1 MAEATEEV
9 EEEEEQECPKCPP
22 PGAPAWMATFADMA
36 TLLMAF
42 FVLIL
47 SFAEFNVPKFKQISG
62 SLKNAFGV
70 QRIVPVVEQP
80 KGTTVLSLNFSP
92 SPSPSVTKQM
102 TQQTTTIEQPE
113 LEQKQKEK
121 DSDGGETDKKETD
134 GGQLETDELAKALKE
149 AIGRGDVTIESLGD
163 KVFVNFNNTTEDDN
177 KKDTAE
183 LIEETLKALEEA
195 RAASGK
201 AEQEVLFGGIE
212 QKLAELAA
220 SAKNN
225 DDDNKKSNSDGEGSG
240 SGSAEDKKAKIAEDN
255 LQVALKQE
263 IDKGKLG
270 KIISVHANFWLYKPD
285 KYYNEK
291 WRTQKGAGPL
301 GINLVHDIYLLSF
314 LLGPI
319 ASVQAFKSNN
329 YRKFDVEDSA
339 VIILKFKSGTLGTI
353 NISDCIVSPWSY
365 ELTAGENQAYPETNE
380 SAYFIGGTDG
390 SLQLPNTKFWFNK
403 GTKSW
408 WKPIYTKQIP
418 TRKNHPLINQ
428 IEHFSKIIQ
437 KKEKPIVSGE
447 DGLNSLKIFDA
458 INKSSDSG
466 KRIDIA

>member
-220 SAKNN
+220 SAKSN
-225 DDDNKKSNSDGEGSG
+225 DDNKESNSDGDGSG

-263 IDKGKLG
+263 IDKGLVEVERKDG
-270 KIISVHANFWLYKPD
+270 KVFV
-285 KYYNEK
+285 
-291 WRTQKGAGPL
+291 TVGAGGAFPSGSAELTDEARTIMAKIATTGVGPTSKITVSGHTDNVPL
-301 GINLVHDIYLLSF
+301 KFGSNFRDNWDLAAARA
-314 LLGPI
+314 
-319 ASVQAFKSNN
+319 ASVVQEMEKAGTITADRMQAVSFGEAKPIKSNDTSEG
-329 YRKFDVEDSA
+329 RS
-339 VIILKFKSGTLGTI
+339 
-353 NISDCIVSPWSY
+353 
-365 ELTAGENQAYPETNE
+365 
-380 SAYFIGGTDG
+380 
-390 SLQLPNTKFWFNK
+390 
-403 GTKSW
+403 
-408 WKPIYTKQIP
+408 
-418 TRKNHPLINQ
+418 KNRR
-428 IEHFSKIIQ
+428 IEI
-437 KKEKPIVSGE
+437 E
-447 DGLNSLKIFDA
+447 
-458 INKSSDSG
+458 
-466 KRIDIA
+466 IDF

>member
-1 MAEATEEV
+1 MADATEEV

-102 TQQTTTIEQPE
+102 TQQTTTIEQPK

-134 GGQLETDELAKALKE
+134 GGQLETQELAQALKE

-163 KVFVNFNNTTEDDN
+163 KVFVNFNNINEDDN

-220 SAKNN
+220 SAKSNN
-225 DDDNKKSNSDGEGSG
+225 QDKEDSDSEGEGSG
-240 SGSAEDKKAKIAEDN
+240 SGSAEDQKAKIAEDN

-263 IDKGKLG
+263 IDKGLVEVERKDG
-270 KIISVHANFWLYKPD
+270 KVFV
-285 KYYNEK
+285 
-291 WRTQKGAGPL
+291 TVGAGGAFPSGSAELTEEARTIMAKIATTGVGPSSKITVSGHTDNVPL
-301 GINLVHDIYLLSF
+301 KFGSNFRDNWDLAAARS
-314 LLGPI
+314 
-319 ASVQAFKSNN
+319 ASVVQEMEKAETISADRMQAVSFGEAKPIKSNDTSEG
-329 YRKFDVEDSA
+329 RA
-339 VIILKFKSGTLGTI
+339 
-353 NISDCIVSPWSY
+353 
-365 ELTAGENQAYPETNE
+365 
-380 SAYFIGGTDG
+380 
-390 SLQLPNTKFWFNK
+390 
-403 GTKSW
+403 
-408 WKPIYTKQIP
+408 
-418 TRKNHPLINQ
+418 KNRR
-428 IEHFSKIIQ
+428 IEI
-437 KKEKPIVSGE
+437 E
-447 DGLNSLKIFDA
+447 
-458 INKSSDSG
+458 
-466 KRIDIA
+466 IDF

>member
-163 KVFVNFNNTTEDDN
+163 KVFVNFNNTNENDN

-220 SAKNN
+220 SAKSN
-225 DDDNKKSNSDGEGSG
+225 DKDNQVSNDEGNGSG
-240 SGSAEDKKAKIAEDN
+240 SGSAQDQKAKIAEDN
-255 LQVALKQE
+255 LQVALRQE
-263 IDKGKLG
+263 IDKGLVQVERKDG
-270 KIISVHANFWLYKPD
+270 KVFV
-285 KYYNEK
+285 
-291 WRTQKGAGPL
+291 TVGAGGAFPSGSAELTDEARTIMAKIATTGVGPTSKITVSGHTDNVPL
-301 GINLVHDIYLLSF
+301 KFGSNFRDNWDLAAARA
-314 LLGPI
+314 
-319 ASVQAFKSNN
+319 ASVVQEMEKAGTITADRMQAVSFGEAKPIKSNDTSEG
-329 YRKFDVEDSA
+329 RS
-339 VIILKFKSGTLGTI
+339 
-353 NISDCIVSPWSY
+353 
-365 ELTAGENQAYPETNE
+365 
-380 SAYFIGGTDG
+380 
-390 SLQLPNTKFWFNK
+390 
-403 GTKSW
+403 
-408 WKPIYTKQIP
+408 
-418 TRKNHPLINQ
+418 KNRRIA
-428 IEHFSKIIQ
+428 IE
-437 KKEKPIVSGE
+437 
-447 DGLNSLKIFDA
+447 
-458 INKSSDSG
+458 
-466 KRIDIA
+466 IDF

>member
-121 DSDGGETDKKETD
+121 DSDGGETDKKETNGD
-134 GGQLETDELAKALKE
+134 QLETDELAKALKE

-163 KVFVNFNNTTEDDN
+163 KVFVNFNNTNEDDN

-212 QKLAELAA
+212 QKLAELAS

-225 DDDNKKSNSDGEGSG
+225 NEDNKETNSDGEGSG
-240 SGSAEDKKAKIAEDN
+240 SGSVEDQKAKIAEDN

-263 IDKGKLG
+263 IDKGLVEVERKDG
-270 KIISVHANFWLYKPD
+270 KVFV
-285 KYYNEK
+285 
-291 WRTQKGAGPL
+291 TVGAGGAFPSGSAELTDEARTIMAKIATTGVGPSSKITVSGHTDNVPL
-301 GINLVHDIYLLSF
+301 KFGSNFRDNWDLAAARA
-314 LLGPI
+314 
-319 ASVQAFKSNN
+319 ASVVQEMEKAGTITADRMQAVSFGEAKPIKSNDTSEG
-329 YRKFDVEDSA
+329 RS
-339 VIILKFKSGTLGTI
+339 
-353 NISDCIVSPWSY
+353 
-365 ELTAGENQAYPETNE
+365 
-380 SAYFIGGTDG
+380 
-390 SLQLPNTKFWFNK
+390 
-403 GTKSW
+403 
-408 WKPIYTKQIP
+408 
-418 TRKNHPLINQ
+418 KNRR
-428 IEHFSKIIQ
+428 IEI
-437 KKEKPIVSGE
+437 E
-447 DGLNSLKIFDA
+447 
-458 INKSSDSG
+458 
-466 KRIDIA
+466 IDF

>member
-121 DSDGGETDKKETD
+121 DSDGGETDKKETN

-163 KVFVNFNNTTEDDN
+163 KVFVNFNNTNQDDD

-220 SAKNN
+220 SAKSN
-225 DDDNKKSNSDGEGSG
+225 DQDNKETNSNGEGSG
-240 SGSAEDKKAKIAEDN
+240 SGSAEDQKAKIAEDN

-263 IDKGKLG
+263 IDKGLVEVERKDG
-270 KIISVHANFWLYKPD
+270 KVFV
-285 KYYNEK
+285 
-291 WRTQKGAGPL
+291 TVGAGGAFPSGSAELTDEARTIMAKIATTGVGPNSKITVSGHTDNVPL
-301 GINLVHDIYLLSF
+301 KFGSNFRDNWDLAAARA
-314 LLGPI
+314 
-319 ASVQAFKSNN
+319 ASVVQEMEKAGTITADRMQAVSFGEAKPIKSNDTSEG
-329 YRKFDVEDSA
+329 RS
-339 VIILKFKSGTLGTI
+339 
-353 NISDCIVSPWSY
+353 
-365 ELTAGENQAYPETNE
+365 
-380 SAYFIGGTDG
+380 
-390 SLQLPNTKFWFNK
+390 
-403 GTKSW
+403 
-408 WKPIYTKQIP
+408 
-418 TRKNHPLINQ
+418 KNRR
-428 IEHFSKIIQ
+428 IEI
-437 KKEKPIVSGE
+437 E
-447 DGLNSLKIFDA
+447 
-458 INKSSDSG
+458 
-466 KRIDIA
+466 IDF

>member
-225 DDDNKKSNSDGEGSG
+225 DDDNKESNSDGEGSG

-263 IDKGKLG
+263 IDKGLVEVERKDG
-270 KIISVHANFWLYKPD
+270 KVFV
-285 KYYNEK
+285 
-291 WRTQKGAGPL
+291 TVGAGGAFPSGSAELTDEARTIMAKIATTGVGPTSKITVSGHTDNVPL
-301 GINLVHDIYLLSF
+301 KFGSNFRDNWDLAAARA
-314 LLGPI
+314 
-319 ASVQAFKSNN
+319 ASVVQEMEKVGTITADRMQAVSFGEAKPIKSNDTSEG
-329 YRKFDVEDSA
+329 RS
-339 VIILKFKSGTLGTI
+339 
-353 NISDCIVSPWSY
+353 
-365 ELTAGENQAYPETNE
+365 
-380 SAYFIGGTDG
+380 
-390 SLQLPNTKFWFNK
+390 
-403 GTKSW
+403 
-408 WKPIYTKQIP
+408 
-418 TRKNHPLINQ
+418 KNRR
-428 IEHFSKIIQ
+428 IEI
-437 KKEKPIVSGE
+437 E
-447 DGLNSLKIFDA
+447 
-458 INKSSDSG
+458 
-466 KRIDIA
+466 IDF

>member
-163 KVFVNFNNTTEDDN
+163 KVFVNFNNTNEDDN

-183 LIEETLKALEEA
+183 LIEETLKALDEA

-220 SAKNN
+220 SAKSN
-225 DDDNKKSNSDGEGSG
+225 DKDNQVSNDEGNGSG
-240 SGSAEDKKAKIAEDN
+240 SGSAQDQKAKIAEDN
-255 LQVALKQE
+255 LQVALRQE
-263 IDKGKLG
+263 IDKGLVQVERKDG
-270 KIISVHANFWLYKPD
+270 KVFV
-285 KYYNEK
+285 
-291 WRTQKGAGPL
+291 TVGAGGAFPSGSAELTDEARTIMAKIATTGVGPTSKITVSGHTDNVPL
-301 GINLVHDIYLLSF
+301 KFGSNFRDNWDLAAARA
-314 LLGPI
+314 
-319 ASVQAFKSNN
+319 ASVVQEMEKVGTITADRMQAVSFGEAKPIKSNDTSEG
-329 YRKFDVEDSA
+329 RS
-339 VIILKFKSGTLGTI
+339 
-353 NISDCIVSPWSY
+353 
-365 ELTAGENQAYPETNE
+365 
-380 SAYFIGGTDG
+380 
-390 SLQLPNTKFWFNK
+390 
-403 GTKSW
+403 
-408 WKPIYTKQIP
+408 
-418 TRKNHPLINQ
+418 KNRR
-428 IEHFSKIIQ
+428 IEI
-437 KKEKPIVSGE
+437 E
-447 DGLNSLKIFDA
+447 
-458 INKSSDSG
+458 
-466 KRIDIA
+466 IDF

>member
-121 DSDGGETDKKETD
+121 DSDGGETDKKETE

-163 KVFVNFNNTTEDDN
+163 KVFVNFNNTNEDDN

-220 SAKNN
+220 SAKSN
-225 DDDNKKSNSDGEGSG
+225 DKDNQVSNDEGNGSG
-240 SGSAEDKKAKIAEDN
+240 SGSAQDQKAKIAEDN

-263 IDKGKLG
+263 IDKGLVQVERKDG
-270 KIISVHANFWLYKPD
+270 KVFV
-285 KYYNEK
+285 
-291 WRTQKGAGPL
+291 TVGAGGAFPSGSAELTDEARTIMAKIATTGVGPTSKITVSGHTDNVPL
-301 GINLVHDIYLLSF
+301 KFGSNFRDNWDLAAARA
-314 LLGPI
+314 
-319 ASVQAFKSNN
+319 ASVVQEMEKVGTITADRMQAVSFGEAKPIKSNDTSEG
-329 YRKFDVEDSA
+329 RS
-339 VIILKFKSGTLGTI
+339 
-353 NISDCIVSPWSY
+353 
-365 ELTAGENQAYPETNE
+365 
-380 SAYFIGGTDG
+380 
-390 SLQLPNTKFWFNK
+390 
-403 GTKSW
+403 
-408 WKPIYTKQIP
+408 
-418 TRKNHPLINQ
+418 KNRR
-428 IEHFSKIIQ
+428 IEI
-437 KKEKPIVSGE
+437 E
-447 DGLNSLKIFDA
+447 
-458 INKSSDSG
+458 
-466 KRIDIA
+466 IDF

>member
-9 EEEEEQECPKCPP
+9 EEEEEHECPKCPP

-134 GGQLETDELAKALKE
+134 GGQLESDELAKALKE

-163 KVFVNFNNTTEDDN
+163 KVFVNFNNTNEDDN

-220 SAKNN
+220 SAKSN
-225 DDDNKKSNSDGEGSG
+225 DKDNQVSNDEGNGSG
-240 SGSAEDKKAKIAEDN
+240 SGSAQDQKAKIAEDN

-263 IDKGKLG
+263 IDKGLVEVERKDG
-270 KIISVHANFWLYKPD
+270 KVFV
-285 KYYNEK
+285 
-291 WRTQKGAGPL
+291 TVGAGGAFPSGSAELTDEARTIMAKIATTGVGPTSKITVSGHTDNVPL
-301 GINLVHDIYLLSF
+301 KFGSNFRDNWDLAAARA
-314 LLGPI
+314 
-319 ASVQAFKSNN
+319 ASVVQEMEKAGTITADRMQAVSFGEAKPIKSNDTSEG
-329 YRKFDVEDSA
+329 RS
-339 VIILKFKSGTLGTI
+339 
-353 NISDCIVSPWSY
+353 
-365 ELTAGENQAYPETNE
+365 
-380 SAYFIGGTDG
+380 
-390 SLQLPNTKFWFNK
+390 
-403 GTKSW
+403 
-408 WKPIYTKQIP
+408 
-418 TRKNHPLINQ
+418 KNRR
-428 IEHFSKIIQ
+428 IEI
-437 KKEKPIVSGE
+437 E
-447 DGLNSLKIFDA
+447 
-458 INKSSDSG
+458 
-466 KRIDIA
+466 IDF

>member
-163 KVFVNFNNTTEDDN
+163 KVFVNFKNTTEDDN

-220 SAKNN
+220 SAKSN
-225 DDDNKKSNSDGEGSG
+225 DDDNKESNSDGDGSG

-263 IDKGKLG
+263 IDKGLVEVERKDG
-270 KIISVHANFWLYKPD
+270 KVFV
-285 KYYNEK
+285 
-291 WRTQKGAGPL
+291 TVGAGGAFPSGSAELTDEARTIMAKIATTGVGPTSKITVSGHTDNVPL
-301 GINLVHDIYLLSF
+301 KFGSNFRDNWDLAAARA
-314 LLGPI
+314 
-319 ASVQAFKSNN
+319 ASVVQEMEKAGTITADRMQAVSFGEAKPIKSNDTSEG
-329 YRKFDVEDSA
+329 RS
-339 VIILKFKSGTLGTI
+339 
-353 NISDCIVSPWSY
+353 
-365 ELTAGENQAYPETNE
+365 
-380 SAYFIGGTDG
+380 
-390 SLQLPNTKFWFNK
+390 
-403 GTKSW
+403 
-408 WKPIYTKQIP
+408 
-418 TRKNHPLINQ
+418 KNRR
-428 IEHFSKIIQ
+428 IEI
-437 KKEKPIVSGE
+437 E
-447 DGLNSLKIFDA
+447 
-458 INKSSDSG
+458 
-466 KRIDIA
+466 IDF

>member
-163 KVFVNFNNTTEDDN
+163 KVFVNFNNKTEDDN

-220 SAKNN
+220 SAKSN
-225 DDDNKKSNSDGEGSG
+225 DDDNNESNSDGDGSG

-263 IDKGKLG
+263 IDKGLVEVERKDG
-270 KIISVHANFWLYKPD
+270 KVFV
-285 KYYNEK
+285 
-291 WRTQKGAGPL
+291 TVGAGGAFPSGSAELTDEARTIMAKIATTGVGPTSKITVSGHTDNVPL
-301 GINLVHDIYLLSF
+301 KFGSNFRDNWDLAAARA
-314 LLGPI
+314 
-319 ASVQAFKSNN
+319 ASVVQEMEKAGTITADRMQAVSFGEAKPIKSNDTSEG
-329 YRKFDVEDSA
+329 RS
-339 VIILKFKSGTLGTI
+339 
-353 NISDCIVSPWSY
+353 
-365 ELTAGENQAYPETNE
+365 
-380 SAYFIGGTDG
+380 
-390 SLQLPNTKFWFNK
+390 
-403 GTKSW
+403 
-408 WKPIYTKQIP
+408 
-418 TRKNHPLINQ
+418 KNRR
-428 IEHFSKIIQ
+428 IEI
-437 KKEKPIVSGE
+437 E
-447 DGLNSLKIFDA
+447 
-458 INKSSDSG
+458 
-466 KRIDIA
+466 IDF

>member
-163 KVFVNFNNTTEDDN
+163 KVFVNFNNTDENDN

-220 SAKNN
+220 SAKSN
-225 DDDNKKSNSDGEGSG
+225 DKDNQVSNDEGNGSG
-240 SGSAEDKKAKIAEDN
+240 SGSAQDQKAKIAEDN
-255 LQVALKQE
+255 LQVALRQE
-263 IDKGKLG
+263 IDKGLVQVERKDG
-270 KIISVHANFWLYKPD
+270 KVFV
-285 KYYNEK
+285 
-291 WRTQKGAGPL
+291 TVGAGGAFPSGSAELTDEARTIMAKIATTGVGPTSKITVSGHTDNVPL
-301 GINLVHDIYLLSF
+301 KFGSNFRDNWDLAAARA
-314 LLGPI
+314 
-319 ASVQAFKSNN
+319 ASVVQEMEKVGTITADRMQAVSFGEAKPIKSNDTSEG
-329 YRKFDVEDSA
+329 RS
-339 VIILKFKSGTLGTI
+339 
-353 NISDCIVSPWSY
+353 
-365 ELTAGENQAYPETNE
+365 
-380 SAYFIGGTDG
+380 
-390 SLQLPNTKFWFNK
+390 
-403 GTKSW
+403 
-408 WKPIYTKQIP
+408 
-418 TRKNHPLINQ
+418 KNRR
-428 IEHFSKIIQ
+428 IEI
-437 KKEKPIVSGE
+437 E
-447 DGLNSLKIFDA
+447 
-458 INKSSDSG
+458 
-466 KRIDIA
+466 IDF